1 MDTKGVN
8 IMIQKRIVCLLIL
21 TMLLGCGT
29 PRHIPSAR
37 DSLPPVNDTPDGMVL
52 IPAGEF
58 EMGRNQGAA
67 NERPV
72 HTVYVDA
79 FYMDI
84 YEVTNAQYK
93 VFVDANPQWQKD
105 NITEEY
111 HDSVYLRL
119 WDGNNYPEGKAD
131 HPVVYVSWYAVMAY
145 AEWAGKRLPTEAE
158 WEKAARGG
166 LVGKAYPWGDTIDAT
181 RANYFRHINE
191 PIAVGQY
198 PPNGYGLY
206 DMAGNVSEWCLDE
219 YDSNFYTQSVRENP
233 FSGGTREE
241 VIKSFKVIRKKNR
254 VLRGGCWSDNGVFLR
269 VDYRDWGVQHY
280 TSVFRGFRCVK
291 DVPPK

>member
-1 MDTKGVN
+1 MTQKGILYV
-8 IMIQKRIVCLLIL
+8 LIL
-21 TMLLGCGT
+21 TILSVCGT
-29 PRHIPSAR
+29 QHIPSA
-37 DSLPPVNDTPDGMVL
+37 DDIPDGMVL

-58 EMGRNQGAA
+58 EMGSRTGKN

-72 HTVYVDA
+72 HTVYLDA

-93 VFVDANPQWQKD
+93 IFVDANPQWQKD
-105 NITEEY
+105 NIPEEY
-111 HDSVYLRL
+111 HDGVYLRL
-119 WDGNNYPEGKAD
+119 WDGNTYPEGKAD

-166 LVGKAYPWGDTIDAT
+166 LIGNAYPWGDTIDAT
-181 RANYFRHINE
+181 HANFTRHFNA

-206 DMAGNVSEWCLDE
+206 DMAGNISEWCLDE
-219 YDSNFYTQSVRENP
+219 YDPDFYETSARKNP
-233 FSGGTREE
+233 FSKGKRQAT
-241 VIKSFKVIRKKNR
+241 INDFKKVQQKER
-254 VLRGGCWSDNGVFLR
+254 VLRGGCWSDNGFFLQ
-269 VDYRDWGVQHY
+269 VSHRDWGPQNY

-291 DVPPK
+291 DVLKSP

>member
-1 MDTKGVN
+1 
-8 IMIQKRIVCLLIL
+8 MIQKRIVCLLIL

-37 DSLPPVNDTPDGMVL
+37 DSLLPVNDTPDGMVL

-67 NERPV
+67 NERPA

-93 VFVDANPQWQKD
+93 VFIDANPQWQKD
-105 NITEEY
+105 NIAAEY
-111 HDSVYLRL
+111 HDSYYLRL
-119 WDGNNYPEGKAD
+119 WDGNTYPEGKAD
-131 HPVVYVSWYAVMAY
+131 HPVIYVSWYAAMAY
-145 AEWAGKRLPTEAE
+145 AEWTGKRLPTEAE

-198 PPNGYGLY
+198 PPNEYGLY

-219 YDSNFYTQSVRENP
+219 YDPNFYAQSVRENP

>member
-1 MDTKGVN
+1 MTRKP
-8 IMIQKRIVCLLIL
+8 IVLIL
-21 TMLLGCGT
+21 FFSILLVCST
-29 PRHIPSAR
+29 QHIPSA
-37 DSLPPVNDTPDGMVL
+37 DDVYEGMAL

-58 EMGRNQGAA
+58 EMGSNNGAA

-72 HTVYVDA
+72 HTVYLDA

-93 VFVDANPQWQKD
+93 AFIDANPEWQKD
-105 NITEEY
+105 NIAPEY
-111 HDSVYLRL
+111 HDGVYLRL
-119 WDGNNYPEGKAD
+119 WDGNDYPEGTAD
-131 HPVVYVSWYAVMAY
+131 HPVIYVSWYAAMAY

-166 LVGKAYPWGDTIDAT
+166 LLGKAYPWGDTHDAT
-181 RANYFRHINE
+181 RANYARDFNV

-206 DMAGNVSEWCLDE
+206 DMAGNISEWCLDE
-219 YDSNFYTQSVRENP
+219 YDPNFYATSPRENP
-233 FSGGTREE
+233 VSKGTRQA
-241 VIKSFKVIRKKNR
+241 IINDFKTVKETDRI
-254 VLRGGCWSDNGVFLR
+254 LRGGCWSDNGLFLR
-269 VDYRDWGVQHY
+269 VAYRDWGPQNY

-291 DVPPK
+291 DEL

>member
-1 MDTKGVN
+1 MDTKGTY
-8 IMIQKRIVCLLIL
+8 IMTQKGVVCILIL
-21 TMLLGCGT
+21 TILWICGT
-29 PRHIPSAR
+29 QNIPST
-37 DSLPPVNDTPDGMVL
+37 NDIPDGMVL
-52 IPAGEF
+52 IPAGAF
-58 EMGRNQGAA
+58 EMGSHTGKN

-72 HTVYVDA
+72 HTVYLDA

-93 VFVDANPQWQKD
+93 AFIDANPEWQKD
-105 NITEEY
+105 NIAPEY
-111 HDSVYLRL
+111 HDGVYLRL
-119 WDGNNYPEGKAD
+119 WEGNDYPEGKAN
-131 HPVVYVSWYAVMAY
+131 HPVIYVSWYAAMAY

-166 LVGKAYPWGDTIDAT
+166 LVGKPYPSGDTLDT
-181 RANYFRHINE
+181 SLANYTRDFNA

-219 YDSNFYTQSVRENP
+219 YDSNFYATSPRENP
-233 FSGGTREE
+233 VSKGTRQA
-241 VIKSFKVIRKKNR
+241 IINDFKKVQKKKR
-254 VLRGGCWSDNGVFLR
+254 GIRGGCWSDNGLFLR
-269 VDYRDWGVQHY
+269 VAYRNWGLQNY

-291 DVPPK
+291 DKL

>member
-1 MDTKGVN
+1 MTR
-8 IMIQKRIVCLLIL
+8 KRIVCILIL
-21 TMLLGCGT
+21 TILAICDT
-29 PRHIPSAR
+29 QHIPA
-37 DSLPPVNDTPDGMVL
+37 DSDISEGMVL

-58 EMGRNQGAA
+58 EMGSHTGKN

-72 HTVYVDA
+72 HTVYLDA

-93 VFVDANPQWQKD
+93 AFIDANPEWQKD
-105 NITEEY
+105 NIAPEY
-111 HDSVYLRL
+111 HDGVYLRL
-119 WDGNNYPEGKAD
+119 WDGNIYPEGKAN
-131 HPVVYVSWYAVMAY
+131 HPVIYVSWYAAMAY

-166 LVGKAYPWGDTIDAT
+166 LVGKSYPSGDTLDT
-181 RANYFRHINE
+181 SLANYTRNFNA

-219 YDSNFYTQSVRENP
+219 YDPNFYATAPRENP
-233 FSGGTREE
+233 ISKGTRQA
-241 VIKSFKVIRKKNR
+241 IINDFKKVQKKKR
-254 VLRGGCWSDNGVFLR
+254 VLRGGCWSDNGLFLR
-269 VDYRDWGVQHY
+269 VAYRDWGPQNY

-291 DVPPK
+291 DNLFSQVR

>member
-1 MDTKGVN
+1 MT
-8 IMIQKRIVCLLIL
+8 QKRIVYLLIL
-21 TMLLGCGT
+21 AILWLCGT
-29 PRHIPSAR
+29 QHVPSAG
-37 DSLPPVNDTPDGMVL
+37 DVPDGMVL

-58 EMGRNQGAA
+58 EMGSHTGKN

-72 HTVYVDA
+72 HTVYLDA

-105 NITEEY
+105 NIPAEY
-111 HDSVYLRL
+111 HDGVYLRL
-119 WDGNNYPEGKAD
+119 WDGNTYPEGKAN
-131 HPVVYVSWYAVMAY
+131 HPVVYVSWYAAMAY

-166 LVGKAYPWGDTIDAT
+166 LVGKSYPAGDTLDT
-181 RANYFRHINE
+181 SLANCNRHFGA

-206 DMAGNVSEWCLDE
+206 DMAGNISEWCLDE
-219 YDSNFYTQSVRENP
+219 YDPDFYATSARENP
-233 FSGGTREE
+233 FSKGKRQVT
-241 VIKSFKVIRKKNR
+241 ISDFKKVQEKKR
-254 VLRGGCWSDNGVFLR
+254 VLRGGCWSDNGLFLR
-269 VDYRDWGVQHY
+269 VAYRDWGPQNY

-291 DVPPK
+291 DKL

>member
-1 MDTKGVN
+1 
-8 IMIQKRIVCLLIL
+8 MIQKRIVCILIFTIL
-21 TMLLGCGT
+21 WGCGI
-29 PRHIPSAR
+29 PRHIPPAK
-37 DSLPPVNDTPDGMVL
+37 DSLPSVSDTPDGMVL

-58 EMGRNQGAA
+58 EMGNNQGAA
-67 NERPV
+67 NERPA

-105 NITEEY
+105 NIAAEY
-111 HDSVYLRL
+111 HDGVYLRL

-131 HPVVYVSWYAVMAY
+131 HPVIYVSWYAVMAY

-219 YDSNFYTQSVRENP
+219 YDPNFYAQSVRENP
-233 FSGGTREE
+233 ISNGTREE
-241 VIKSFKVIRKKNR
+241 IINSFKVIRKKNR

-291 DVPPK
+291 DVPPKQ

>member
-1 MDTKGVN
+1 MKVFY
-8 IMIQKRIVCLLIL
+8 IMTRKRIVLIL
-21 TMLLGCGT
+21 FFSVLWVCSTQ
-29 PRHIPSAR
+29 HIPSADDR
-37 DSLPPVNDTPDGMVL
+37 PEGMVL

-58 EMGRNQGAA
+58 EMGSHTGKK

-72 HTVYVDA
+72 HTVYLDA

-93 VFVDANPQWQKD
+93 AFIDANPEWQKD
-105 NITEEY
+105 NIAPEY
-111 HDSVYLRL
+111 HDGVYLRL
-119 WDGNNYPEGKAD
+119 WDGNDYPEGKAD
-131 HPVVYVSWYAVMAY
+131 HPVIYVSWYAAMAY

-166 LVGKAYPWGDTIDAT
+166 LVGKPYPSGDTLDT
-181 RANYFRHINE
+181 LLANYARNFGA

-206 DMAGNVSEWCLDE
+206 NMAGNVSEWCLDE
-219 YDSNFYTQSVRENP
+219 YDPNFYATVPRENP
-233 FSGGTREE
+233 VSKGTRQA
-241 VIKSFKVIRKKNR
+241 IINDFKKVQEKDRI
-254 VLRGGCWSDNGVFLR
+254 LRGGCWSDNGLFLR
-269 VDYRDWGVQHY
+269 VAYRNWGPQNY

-291 DVPPK
+291 DNSRN

>member
-1 MDTKGVN
+1 MITQKG
-8 IMIQKRIVCLLIL
+8 IVCILIL
-21 TMLLGCGT
+21 TILWGCGT
-29 PRHIPSAR
+29 QHIPTAS
-37 DSLPPVNDTPDGMVL
+37 DIPDGMVL

-58 EMGRNQGAA
+58 EMGSHTRKN

-72 HTVYVDA
+72 HTVYLDA

-84 YEVTNAQYK
+84 YEVTNTQYK
-93 VFVDANPQWQKD
+93 AFIDANPEWQKD
-105 NITEEY
+105 NIVPEY
-111 HDSVYLRL
+111 HDGVYLRL
-119 WDGNNYPEGKAD
+119 WDGNTYPDGKAN
-131 HPVVYVSWYAVMAY
+131 HPVTYVSWYAAMAY

-166 LVGKAYPWGDTIDAT
+166 LVGKSYPSGDTLDT
-181 RANYFRHINE
+181 SFANYTRNFNA

-219 YDSNFYTQSVRENP
+219 YDPNFYATAPRENP
-233 FSGGTREE
+233 ISKGTRQA
-241 VIKSFKVIRKKNR
+241 IINDFRKVQQKKR
-254 VLRGGCWSDNGVFLR
+254 VLRGGCWSDNGLFLR
-269 VDYRDWGVQHY
+269 VAYRDWGPQNY

-291 DVPPK
+291 DKL

>member
-1 MDTKGVN
+1 
-8 IMIQKRIVCLLIL
+8 MINRKVIAFTLISTIL
-21 TMLLGCGT
+21 CICGT
-29 PRHIPSAR
+29 QDISQSS
-37 DSLPPVNDTPDGMVL
+37 DGIDGMVL

-58 EMGRNQGAA
+58 EMGSNEGAA
-67 NERPV
+67 NERPA

-84 YEVTNAQYK
+84 HEVTNAQYK

-105 NITEEY
+105 NIAAEY
-111 HDSVYLRL
+111 HDGVYLRL
-119 WDGNNYPEGKAD
+119 WDRNNYPEGEGD
-131 HPVVYVSWYAVMAY
+131 HPVIYVSWYAAMAY

-166 LVGKAYPWGDTIDAT
+166 RAGEAYPWGDTIDAT
-181 RANYFRHINE
+181 RANYGRHFNA

-206 DMAGNVSEWCLDE
+206 DMVGNISEWCLDE
-219 YDSNFYTQSVRENP
+219 YDPDFYAASPRENP
-233 FSGGTREE
+233 FSDGTRET
-241 VIKSFKVIRKKNR
+241 IINHFKNVKKKDR
-254 VLRGGCWSDNGVFLR
+254 VLRGGCWSDNGLFLR
-269 VDYRDWGVQHY
+269 VTYRDWGPQHY

-291 DVPPK
+291 SLTP

>member
-1 MDTKGVN
+1 MT
-8 IMIQKRIVCLLIL
+8 QKRIVSIL
-21 TMLLGCGT
+21 TLTILCVFGT
-29 PRHIPSAR
+29 QHIPSA
-37 DSLPPVNDTPDGMVL
+37 DDIPEGMVL

-58 EMGRNQGAA
+58 EMGSDTGKN

-72 HTVYVDA
+72 HTVYLDA

-93 VFVDANPQWQKD
+93 AFIDANPEWQKD
-105 NITEEY
+105 NIAAEY
-111 HDSVYLRL
+111 HDGVYLRL
-119 WDGNNYPEGKAD
+119 WEGNDYPEGKAN
-131 HPVVYVSWYAVMAY
+131 HPVIYVSWYAAMAY

-166 LVGKAYPWGDTIDAT
+166 LVGKAYPSGDTLDASL
-181 RANYFRHINE
+181 ANYTRHFNA

-206 DMAGNVSEWCLDE
+206 DMAGNISEWCLDE
-219 YDSNFYTQSVRENP
+219 YDPNFYATSPRENP
-233 FSGGTREE
+233 VSKGTRQA
-241 VIKSFKVIRKKNR
+241 ILKNFR
-254 VLRGGCWSDNGVFLR
+254 TVKEKDRILRGGCWSDNGLFLR
-269 VDYRDWGVQHY
+269 VAYRDWGPQNY

-291 DVPPK
+291 DAPPK